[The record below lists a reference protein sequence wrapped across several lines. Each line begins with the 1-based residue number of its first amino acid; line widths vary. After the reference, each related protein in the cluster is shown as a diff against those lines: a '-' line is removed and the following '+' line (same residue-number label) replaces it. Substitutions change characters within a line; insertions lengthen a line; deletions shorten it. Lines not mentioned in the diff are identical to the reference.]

1 MAPPVQAAPDRA
13 SILIVD
19 DRASKLIAMEALF
32 ADFGE
37 NVVCVSSGKDALRQ
51 LLDRDFAVILL
62 DVNMPDMDG
71 FETAA
76 LIRQRPRL
84 EHIPIIFMTAGS
96 DDTHALQ
103 GYSLG
108 AVDYIMTPVVPEVLR
123 TKVKV
128 FVELFKMT
136 EQLKRQAEER
146 VALAEERARRAAAEA
161 AGRRAA
167 FLAEAGKRLVRSLDL
182 DTTANTILDLVVPD
196 LASFAVLRLSV
207 GGGEIVKTRHGEIRR
222 EPAELQGMLADSMD
236 SAVRSLGTQMV
247 EETRGAAGALRGL
260 ACPLLARGTTL
271 GVLAVAAEDSS
282 ELYDRAKA
290 MVVEDLCG
298 RAAIA
303 VDNCLLYGEI
313 QQRDLRREQFVAM
326 LAHELR
332 NPLGAITSAIGVLER
347 VGGDPADRARGV
359 IRRQLENLTH
369 LVDDLLDVARITTGK
384 ISLTRSHV
392 DLAESVE
399 RCLKT
404 LEGADRSSRHLVSVQ
419 SEPTWI
425 EADPVRIDQ
434 ILVNLIGNALKYT
447 PAGGKI
453 SIRVEP
459 ASDECVFEVTDTG
472 VGMSKDALARAFD
485 LFFQGERTPDG
496 GQGGLGI
503 GLSLARHLVELH
515 GGSVEAASEGEG
527 LGSRFTV
534 RFPRCAPPGSDEAG
548 IPAGA
553 AESRRCR
560 IVLVE
565 DNEDAREMLQ
575 MLLTLAGHDVHGAVD
590 GPSGIEMA
598 QAIKPDMVVIDLGLP
613 GVDGYEVAR
622 QLRASLRAGV
632 GLIALSGYG
641 QSSDR
646 RKSLEAGFDTHLV
659 KPVDPNHLSAV
670 IASIQ
675 RRQQDGSMQTSA

>member
-1 MAPPVQAAPDRA
+1 MAPPIPAGQDRA
-13 SILIVD
+13 SILVVD
-19 DRASKLIAMEALF
+19 DRKSKLIAMEALF
-32 ADFGE
+32 SDFGE

-51 LLDRDFAVILL
+51 LLDREFAVILL

-71 FETAA
+71 FETAG
-76 LIRQRPRL
+76 LIRQSPRL
-84 EHIPIIFMTAGS
+84 QHIPIIFMTAGS

-108 AVDYIMTPVVPEVLR
+108 AVDYILTPVVPEVLR

-128 FVELFKMT
+128 FVELYKMT
-136 EQLKRQAEER
+136 AQLKRQAEER
-146 VALAEERARRAAAEA
+146 VALAEERARRAAAED

-196 LASFAVLRLSV
+196 LAAFAVLRLSV
-207 GGGEIVKTRHGEIRR
+207 NGGEIVKTRHREIQSD
-222 EPAELQGMLADSMD
+222 PAELHARLADSMD
-236 SAVRSLGTQMV
+236 SAVRSLGTLV
-247 EETRGAAGALRGL
+247 LEEIPGVAGARGL

-271 GVLAVAAEDSS
+271 GVLAVAVEESNGVP
-282 ELYDRAKA
+282 DRAKA

-303 VDNCLLYGEI
+303 IDNCLLYGEI

-347 VGGDPADRARGV
+347 VGGDPADRARSV
-359 IRRQLENLTH
+359 IRRQAGNLTH

-399 RCLKT
+399 RCVKT
-404 LEGADRSSRHLVSVQ
+404 LEGTDRTTQHAITM
-419 SEPTWI
+419 ETEETWI

-434 ILVNLIGNALKYT
+434 ILVNLVGNALKYT
-447 PAGGKI
+447 PPGGKI
-453 SIRVEP
+453 SIRVQP
-459 ASDECVFEVTDTG
+459 ASDECVFEIADTG
-472 VGMSKDALARAFD
+472 VGMSKEALAHAFD
-485 LFFQGERTPDG
+485 LFFQGERTADG

-515 GGSVEAASEGEG
+515 GGSVEAASDGEG
-527 LGSRFTV
+527 RGSRFTV
-534 RFPRCAPPGSDEAG
+534 RLPRSAAPAAG
-548 IPAGA
+548 EVRITSGLS
-553 AESRRCR
+553 ESGRCR
-560 IVLVE
+560 ILLIE
-565 DNEDAREMLQ
+565 DNEDAREMLH

-598 QAIKPDMVVIDLGLP
+598 RATDPDMVVIDLGLP
-613 GVDGYEVAR
+613 GMDGYEVAR
-622 QLRASLRAGV
+622 QLRGCLRAGV

-641 QSSDR
+641 QASDR
-646 RKSLEAGFDTHLV
+646 RKSVEAGFDTHLV
-659 KPVDPNHLSAV
+659 KPVDPSHLSDV

-675 RRQQDGSMQTSA
+675 RRLQDGSKQASS

>member
-1 MAPPVQAAPDRA
+1 MAPPMPTGQDRA
-13 SILIVD
+13 SILVVD

-37 NVVCVSSGKDALRQ
+37 DVVCVSSGKDALRQ

-76 LIRQRPRL
+76 LIRQHPRL
-84 EHIPIIFMTAGS
+84 QHIPIIFMTAGS

-108 AVDYIMTPVVPEVLR
+108 AVDYIQTPVVPEVLR

-128 FVELFKMT
+128 FVELYKMT
-136 EQLKRQAEER
+136 AQLKRQAEER
-146 VALAEERARRAAAEA
+146 VALAEERARRAAAED

-182 DTTANTILDLVVPD
+182 DTTANAILDLVVPE

-207 GGGEIVKTRHGEIRR
+207 NGGEIVKTRHGEIRSD
-222 EPAELQGMLADSMD
+222 PAELQARLADSMD
-236 SAVRSLGTQMV
+236 SAVRSLGTQV
-247 EETRGAAGALRGL
+247 LEEIPGLAGARGM

-271 GVLAVAAEDSS
+271 GVFAMAVEESNG
-282 ELYDRAKA
+282 LHDRAKA

-359 IRRQLENLTH
+359 IRRQVGNLTH

-399 RCLKT
+399 RCVRT
-404 LEGADRSSRHLVSVQ
+404 LEGTDRTTEHAITM
-419 SEPTWI
+419 ETEETWI

-434 ILVNLIGNALKYT
+434 ILINLIGNALKYT
-447 PAGGKI
+447 PAGGNI
-453 SIRVEP
+453 SIRVHP
-459 ASDECVFEVTDTG
+459 ASDECVFEIADTG
-472 VGMSKDALARAFD
+472 VGMSKEALAHAFD
-485 LFFQGERTPDG
+485 LFFQGERTADG
-496 GQGGLGI
+496 GEGGLGI

-527 LGSRFTV
+527 RGSRFTV
-534 RFPRCAPPGSDEAG
+534 RLPRSAAPSSGEERIAAG
-548 IPAGA
+548 VT
-553 AESRRCR
+553 ESGRCR
-560 IVLVE
+560 ILLIE
-565 DNEDAREMLQ
+565 DNEDAREMLH

-590 GPSGIEMA
+590 GPSGIETA
-598 QAIKPDMVVIDLGLP
+598 EATDPDMVVIDLGLP
-613 GVDGYEVAR
+613 GMDGYEVAR
-622 QLRASLRAGV
+622 QLRGRLRAGV

-641 QSSDR
+641 QASDR
-646 RKSLEAGFDTHLV
+646 RKSVEAGFDTHLV
-659 KPVDPNHLSAV
+659 KPVDPSHLSDV

-675 RRQQDGSMQTSA
+675 RRLQDGSKQTSS

>member
-1 MAPPVQAAPDRA
+1 MAPPMPAGQDRA
-13 SILIVD
+13 SILVVD

-71 FETAA
+71 FETAG
-76 LIRQRPRL
+76 LIRQSPRL
-84 EHIPIIFMTAGS
+84 QHIPIIFMTAGS

-108 AVDYIMTPVVPEVLR
+108 AVDYIQTPVVPEVLR

-128 FVELFKMT
+128 FVELYKMT
-136 EQLKRQAEER
+136 AQLKRQAEER
-146 VALAEERARRAAAEA
+146 VALAEERARRAAAED
-161 AGRRAA
+161 AGRRAS
-167 FLAEAGKRLVRSLDL
+167 FLAEAGKRMVRSLDL

-207 GGGEIVKTRHGEIRR
+207 GGGEIVKTRHGEIRSD
-222 EPAELQGMLADSMD
+222 PAELQARLAESMD
-236 SAVRSLGTQMV
+236 SAVRSLGTQVM
-247 EETRGAAGALRGL
+247 EEIPGVAGARGL

-271 GVLAVAAEDSS
+271 GVLAVAVEESNG
-282 ELYDRAKA
+282 LPDRAKA

-303 VDNCLLYGEI
+303 IDNCLLYGEI

-359 IRRQLENLTH
+359 IRRQVGNLTH

-399 RCLKT
+399 RCVKT
-404 LEGADRSSRHLVSVQ
+404 LEGTDRTTQHAITM
-419 SEPTWI
+419 ETEETWI

-434 ILVNLIGNALKYT
+434 ILINLIGNAVKYT
-447 PAGGKI
+447 PSGGKI
-453 SIRVEP
+453 SIRVQP
-459 ASDECVFEVTDTG
+459 ASDECVFEIVDTG
-472 VGMSKDALARAFD
+472 VGMSKEALAHAFD

-515 GGSVEAASEGEG
+515 GGSVEAASDGEG
-527 LGSRFTV
+527 RGSRFTV
-534 RFPRCAPPGSDEAG
+534 RLPRSAAPAAG
-548 IPAGA
+548 EVRITSGLS
-553 AESRRCR
+553 ESGRCR
-560 IVLVE
+560 ILLIE

-598 QAIKPDMVVIDLGLP
+598 QATDPDMVVIDLGLP
-613 GVDGYEVAR
+613 GMDGYEVAR
-622 QLRASLRAGV
+622 QLRGRLRAGV

-641 QSSDR
+641 QASDR
-646 RKSLEAGFDTHLV
+646 RKSVEAGFDTHLV
-659 KPVDPNHLSAV
+659 KPVDPSHLSDV

-675 RRQQDGSMQTSA
+675 RRLQDGSKQASS